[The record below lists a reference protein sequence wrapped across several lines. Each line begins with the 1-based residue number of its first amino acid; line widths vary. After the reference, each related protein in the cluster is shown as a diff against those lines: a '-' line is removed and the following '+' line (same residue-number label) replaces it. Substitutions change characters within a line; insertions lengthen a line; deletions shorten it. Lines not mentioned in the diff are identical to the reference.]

1 MIVRTVVAIVLIVAG
16 TLGLIYR
23 GGTYTKHHHEI
34 KVATLQF
41 SVAEKGR
48 FDVPVWASVGVLAVG
63 VALLLIR
70 RK

>member
-1 MIVRTVVAIVLIVAG
+1 MAAVVLIVAG

-23 GGTYTKHHHEI
+23 GGTYTRHHRELQ
-34 KVATLQF
+34 VGTLQLSF
-41 SVAEKGR
+41 AEKGH

-63 VALLLIR
+63 VGLLLFG